1 MSHPALTQLRALRYF
16 TEIPA
21 LEPQLLDWLLLE
33 DSMTKRFEQQGKTVS
48 VTMIREG
55 FVEQNEIPEE
65 LPLLPKES
73 RYWLR
78 EILLCADGEPWL
90 AGRTVVPVSTLSGPE
105 LALQKLGKTPLGRYL
120 FTSST
125 LTRDFIEIG
134 RDAGL
139 WGRRSRLRLSGKP
152 LLLTE
157 LFLPASPLYEEEK
170 NMEWSL
176 TQNKL
181 LAFHRLMR
189 TDKPIGAL
197 LLLWPT
203 LWALWVATPGV
214 PQLWILA
221 VFVAGVWLMRAAGCV
236 VNDYADRKFDG
247 HVKRTA
253 NRPLPSGA
261 VTEKEARTLFVVLV
275 LISFLLVLTLN
286 TMTILLS
293 IAALA
298 LAWVYPFMKR
308 YTHLPQVVLGAAFGW
323 SIPMAFAAVS
333 ESVPLSCWLMFLAN
347 ILWAVAYDT
356 QYAMVDRD
364 DDVKIGIKSTAILFG
379 QYDKLII
386 GILQIGV
393 LALMAIIGEL
403 NGLGWGYYWSILV
416 AGALFVY
423 QQKLIANRERE
434 ACFKAF
440 MNNNYVGLVLF
451 LGLAMSYWHF

>member
-1 MSHPALTQLRALRYF
+1 METS
-16 TEIPA
+16 
-21 LEPQLLDWLLLE
+21 
-33 DSMTKRFEQQGKTVS
+33 
-48 VTMIREG
+48 
-55 FVEQNEIPEE
+55 
-65 LPLLPKES
+65 
-73 RYWLR
+73 
-78 EILLCADGEPWL
+78 
-90 AGRTVVPVSTLSGPE
+90 LS
-105 LALQKLGKTPLGRYL
+105 
-120 FTSST
+120 SS
-125 LTRDFIEIG
+125 
-134 RDAGL
+134 
-139 WGRRSRLRLSGKP
+139 
-152 LLLTE
+152 
-157 LFLPASPLYEEEK
+157 
-170 NMEWSL
+170 
-176 TQNKL
+176 KL
-181 LAFHRLMR
+181 LAYHRLMR

-203 LWALWVATPGV
+203 LWALWVASPGI
-214 PQLWILA
+214 PPLWILA

-261 VTEKEARTLFVVLV
+261 VSEKEARILFAILV

-293 IAALA
+293 VAALA

-333 ESVPLSCWLMFLAN
+333 ETLPLSCWLMLLAN

-379 QYDKLII
+379 QYDRLII
-386 GILQIGV
+386 GILQVGV
-393 LALMAIIGEL
+393 LALMAAIGWL
-403 NGLGWGYYWSILV
+403 NGLNWEYYWSILI

-423 QQKLIANRERE
+423 QQKLIRNRERGP
-434 ACFKAF
+434 CFQAF
-440 MNNNYVGLVLF
+440 LNNNYVGLVLF
-451 LGLAMSYWHF
+451 IGLAMSYWQF